1 MIEVIETTRR
11 LCEMRIP
18 QGTRSG
24 SIYGPIAGIPGNA
37 RLIDVDECDGRFIL
51 VFEWEDS
58 E

>member
-11 LCEMRIP
+11 LFEMRIP

-37 RLIDVDECDGRFIL
+37 RLIDVDECNGQFIL
-51 VFEWEDS
+51 VFEWEDG